1 MSVHLSIGAT
11 QSTCPKIQ
19 ILHGRRREFL
29 AVRRLPLA
37 ERTNLSHAVFLTMPE
52 PEDVPSHPAAAVR
65 RRLEAVRGYCE
76 LGLPELA
83 RDELEPLRPSF
94 GHLGE
99 VMEMDLMI
107 LMMEKRWG
115 EALEL
120 ALRLQRLH
128 PSQPAGW
135 LQASFC
141 LHELGRTR
149 EALERLV
156 SGPRA
161 LREVPLFHYNTGC
174 YLARLGKLRDAMASL
189 RRAFEMDAEY
199 LESAR
204 TDPDLAALRDQ
215 L

>member
-1 MSVHLSIGAT
+1 
-11 QSTCPKIQ
+11 
-19 ILHGRRREFL
+19 
-29 AVRRLPLA
+29 
-37 ERTNLSHAVFLTMPE
+37 MPE
-52 PEDVPSHPAAAVR
+52 PEDPPLHPDDPSVR
-65 RRLEAVRGYCE
+65 RRLEAARGYCE

-83 RDELEPLRPSF
+83 WDEMAPLRQPL
-94 GHLGE
+94 GHCGA
-99 VMEMDLMI
+99 VIEMDLMI
-107 LMMEKRWG
+107 LMTEKRWT
-115 EALEL
+115 EALAL
-120 ALRLQRLH
+120 ALRLQQLH

-135 LQASFC
+135 LQASYC

-149 EALERLV
+149 EALEGLV

-199 LESAR
+199 LENAR

>member
-1 MSVHLSIGAT
+1 M
-11 QSTCPKIQ
+11 
-19 ILHGRRREFL
+19 GRS
-29 AVRRLPLA
+29 A
-37 ERTNLSHAVFLTMPE
+37 MPAPDDTPMP
-52 PEDVPSHPAAAVR
+52 PEDAVVR
-65 RRLEAVRGYCE
+65 RRLEAARGYCE
-76 LGLPELA
+76 LSLPELA
-83 RDELEPLRPSF
+83 WEEIAPLRQTC

-99 VMEMDLMI
+99 VIETELMI
-107 LMMEKRWG
+107 LMMEKRWI
-115 EALEL
+115 EALAL

-149 EALERLV
+149 EALDRLV

-174 YLARLGKLRDAMASL
+174 YLARLGKLRDAMAAL
-189 RRAFEMDAEY
+189 RRAFEMDADYREN
-199 LESAR
+199 AR
-204 TDPDLAALRDQ
+204 TDPDLTALRDQ